1 MTRISFQQAI
11 IAFDGRKKGRNE
23 LPDQFNLKEVKMPK
37 GFVVLPRFA
46 GRLLAAGL
54 VAAIF
59 APAAAKADFID
70 TFSNPTLNPSW
81 VSDRYPA
88 PQGTN
93 AAAQTIATIVTDP
106 TNAANMVL
114 QLSMTTANDAAN
126 RPAAFSSTFYNTQGI
141 TAQGINVTAPW
152 TLSAD
157 LYVNSDMLSTTGQ
170 MERTDLWG
178 RDSNPDENSAY
189 YPIIGMTNA
198 SPTDPFNQSAADRT
212 ARWRVWDSNTANGWV
227 DLTDATPTLGWHDL
241 SILFNGTSF
250 IYSVDGS
257 QVYTETP
264 ASAADVGTLAN
275 VYLEGYN
282 FGSGNYNV
290 LWDNVNAASQV
301 PEPASGAL
309 MAFGAFFL
317 LRRRRAA

>member
-1 MTRISFQQAI
+1 MSQGVGVFA
-11 IAFDGRKKGRNE
+11 
-23 LPDQFNLKEVKMPK
+23 
-37 GFVVLPRFA
+37 RFT
-46 GRLLAAGL
+46 GRLFAAGL
-54 VAAIF
+54 VAAVF
-59 APAAAKADFID
+59 VPTTAKADFVD
-70 TFSNPTLNPSW
+70 TFSNPTLDPNW

-106 TNAANMVL
+106 TNASNTVL
-114 QLSMTTANDAAN
+114 QLSITTANDAAN

-141 TAQGINVTAPW
+141 TNQGINVTAPW

-198 SPTDPFNQSAADRT
+198 SATDPFNQSAGDRT
-212 ARWRVWDSNTANGWV
+212 ARWRVWDSNTVNGWV
-227 DLTDATPTLGWHDL
+227 DLTDATPTAGWHDL
-241 SILFNGTSF
+241 SVVYNGTTF
-250 IYSVDGS
+250 VYSIDGT

-264 ASAADVGTLAN
+264 ASAAAVGDLAN
-275 VYLEGYN
+275 VYLEAYN

-290 LWDNVNAASQV
+290 LWDNVDAASQV

-309 MAFGAFFL
+309 MAIGGLFL
-317 LRRRRAA
+317 LKRRRAA